1 MITMILG
8 LEPFKD
14 LAVVPMMIVLNTMTL
29 QVDSNAFAQS
39 RFAELSDLLI
49 IFLIV
54 TNDSN
59 EEIVSPK
66 AENLEISHW
75 YKFFES

>member
-49 IFLIV
+49 IFLIL

-66 AENLEISHW
+66 AENLEISH
-75 YKFFES
+75 